1 MQFEIPALIDLTS
14 EVSQTESFKT
24 GEKLQK
30 GVIFR
35 MSFPDSGLMIKD
47 NGGTRSGRDRTKLS
61 IINRIPE
68 RRIIEDR
75 RSGQDRRRELKCRDC
90 FAIERRDAFRSIHKN
105 ISNRQV

>member
-47 NGGTRSGRDRTKLS
+47 NGGTRSGRDRRKLS

-75 RSGQDRRRELKCRDC
+75 RSGQDRRCELECRDC
-90 FAIERRDAFRSIHKN
+90 YAMERGDSIRSIHKN
-105 ISNRQV
+105 ISYRQD

>member
-47 NGGTRSGRDRTKLS
+47 NGGTRSGRDRRKLS

-90 FAIERRDAFRSIHKN
+90 FAIERRDAFRSILKN
-105 ISNRQV
+105 ISNGQV